1 MLSEAKAYDD
11 ANVMIRFDA
20 NGMLIDAIKYSFDSL
35 KY

>member
-20 NGMLIDAIKYSFDSL
+20 NGMLIDAKSL
-35 KY
+35 